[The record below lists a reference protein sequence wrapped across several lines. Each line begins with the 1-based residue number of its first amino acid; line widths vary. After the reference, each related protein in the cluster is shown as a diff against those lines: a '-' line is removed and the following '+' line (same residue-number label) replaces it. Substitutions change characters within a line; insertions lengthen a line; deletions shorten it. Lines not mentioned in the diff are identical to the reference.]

1 MSGRD
6 KRLSVALWGLFI
18 IFVEQFLVTVE
29 SFARFVVILCSVLEE
44 DYAIR
49 EFDDGV
55 LVILGVK
62 CLDIFVDRPYVSP
75 FVMGFYEA
83 DVEILIIRP
92 AEPLLT

>member
-6 KRLSVALWGLFI
+6 KRLSVALWGLSCNLRKAI
-18 IFVEQFLVTVE
+18 PCHGGI
-29 SFARFVVILCSVLEE
+29 FARFVVILCSVLEE